1 LGIPPTAPTPVLL
14 NGTRRQLPRFPWWI
28 PMVALA
34 LIALLIALLALIG
47 RATVPQVVND
57 PIVPTATQK
66 LVDAGYI
73 VSPIYEADPKVPKD
87 VVIKTEPAGG
97 TALKKGQAVV
107 VHISLGPC
115 EEPCPRAMPDLVG
128 LCRIYTC
135 TGNREPLR
143 VLVRWMGEALSD
155 QPDGSPFEMLAQT
168 VGADDA
174 FTTQLSH
181 ALADGVLD
189 QAEAKSLLP
198 KASALVQQAQKT
210 IDALRKRA
218 GRK

>member
-1 LGIPPTAPTPVLL
+1 MCKIRLWTPQDRAIGREVKE
-14 NGTRRQLPRFPWWI
+14 
-28 PMVALA
+28 
-34 LIALLIALLALIG
+34 ALLIPHLGPSAMPRKAVASAIG
-47 RATVPQVVND
+47 RSEGWYSRVLNP
-57 PIVPTATQK
+57 
-66 LVDAGYI
+66 
-73 VSPIYEADPKVPKD
+73 
-87 VVIKTEPAGG
+87 
-97 TALKKGQAVV
+97 
-107 VHISLGPC
+107 
-115 EEPCPRAMPDLVG
+115 EEYDWLPDLVD
-128 LCRIYTC
+128 LRRIYNV

-189 QAEAKSLLP
+189 QAEAKALLP
-198 KASALVQQAQKT
+198 KASARVQQAQNT